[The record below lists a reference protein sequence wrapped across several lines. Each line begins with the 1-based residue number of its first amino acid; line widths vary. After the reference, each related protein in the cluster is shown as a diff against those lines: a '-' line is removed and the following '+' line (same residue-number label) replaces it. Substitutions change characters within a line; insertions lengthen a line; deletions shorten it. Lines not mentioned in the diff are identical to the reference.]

1 MNLVLLAHPGRRRS
15 PVVHMITGA
24 LTVVACLAAIG
35 AAPAVVATTA
45 ISWSCV
51 VLAAARPEGLGFGP
65 VKFGVLL
72 GAGIGTVVV
81 PVVVPVVLPASLLA
95 GVRHAIVCVV
105 VRARGRLVPFGPA
118 LAGASIVTVVAGF
131 PGRL

>member
-1 MNLVLLAHPGRRRS
+1 MNVVLVAHPGGRRI
-15 PVVHMITGA
+15 PVAYMITGA
-24 LTVVACLAAIG
+24 LTVVAWLAAIG
-35 AAPAVVATTA
+35 AAPAVVATTV

-51 VLAAARPEGLGFGP
+51 ALAAARPEGLGFGP

-81 PVVVPVVLPASLLA
+81 PVVLPASLLA
-95 GVRHAIVCVV
+95 AVRHAIVCVV

-118 LAGASIVTVVAGF
+118 LAGASILTVVAGF
-131 PGRL
+131 PGRLRCDV

>member
-1 MNLVLLAHPGRRRS
+1 MNVVLVAHPGGCRS
-15 PVVHMITGA
+15 PVVHVITGA

-35 AAPAVVATTA
+35 AAPAVVATTV

-51 VLAAARPEGLGFGP
+51 VLAAARPEGLGFGD

-81 PVVVPVVLPASLLA
+81 PVVLPATLLA
-95 GVRHAIVCVV
+95 AVRHAIVCVV
-105 VRARGRLVPFGPA
+105 VRAQDGSFHSALRLLEPR
-118 LAGASIVTVVAGF
+118 S
-131 PGRL
+131 

>member
-35 AAPAVVATTA
+35 AAPALVATTVT
-45 ISWSCV
+45 SWSGV
-51 VLAAARPEGLGFGP
+51 VLAAARPEGLGFDP

-72 GAGIGTVVV
+72 GAGIGT
-81 PVVVPVVLPASLLA
+81 VVVPVVLPASLLA

-118 LAGASIVTVVAGF
+118 LAGASILTVVAGF

>member
-1 MNLVLLAHPGRRRS
+1 MKVVLVAHPGGCRS
-15 PVVHMITGA
+15 PIVYMITGA
-24 LTVVACLAAIG
+24 LIVVACLAAIG
-35 AAPAVVATTA
+35 AAPAVLATTA
-45 ISWSCV
+45 ISWSGV

-65 VKFGVLL
+65 VKFGVPL

-81 PVVVPVVLPASLLA
+81 PVVLPAFVLA
-95 GVRHAIVCVV
+95 AVRHAIVCVV
-105 VRARGRLVPFGPA
+105 VRARGRLVPFGRA

>member
-1 MNLVLLAHPGRRRS
+1 MNVVLVAHPGRCRS
-15 PVVHMITGA
+15 PIVHVITGA

-35 AAPAVVATTA
+35 AAPAVVATTV

-51 VLAAARPEGLGFGP
+51 AAARPEGLGFGD
-65 VKFGVLL
+65 VNFGVPL
-72 GAGIGTVVV
+72 GAGIGTVAV
-81 PVVVPVVLPASLLA
+81 PLVLPAFVLA
-95 GVRHAIVCVV
+95 AVRHAIVCVV